1 MGAAKTGAFC
11 DYLTSAINGKIQV
24 PDATELPENLVE
36 VLFVDVLGQALHHN
50 LGALCE
56 RGATPASVA
65 AVTTTV
71 TVTATTPAAATGA
84 APVATVA
91 ARRGW

>member
-50 LGALCE
+50 L
-56 RGATPASVA
+56 V
-65 AVTTTV
+65 
-71 TVTATTPAAATGA
+71 
-84 APVATVA
+84 
-91 ARRGW
+91 ARRLTSAPGW